1 MAKKKKIISNDPF
14 ERKYSMV
21 TESGHEIN
29 KGDLIKIAGEHGATF
44 KFQYLVKNPANGV
57 EWIDCF
63 QMLKDM
69 SGPTRSFYPDRV
81 KAIKKRGKRVKRSSV
96 S

>member
-1 MAKKKKIISNDPF
+1 MAKDKVSYSDRF
-14 ERKYSMV
+14 ERKFSMI
-21 TESGHEIN
+21 TETGHEVN
-29 KGDLIKIAGEHGATF
+29 KDDLIKISGEHGATF
-44 KFQYLVKNPANGV
+44 KFQCLVKNPENGV

-69 SGPTRSFYPDRV
+69 SGPTRSFYPNRV
-81 KAIKKRGKRVKRSSV
+81 KAVKKRGKRVKRSSV

>member
-1 MAKKKKIISNDPF
+1 MAKKKIISKDRF
-14 ERKYSMV
+14 ERKFSMI
-21 TESGHEIN
+21 TESGHEVN
-29 KGDLIKIAGEHGATF
+29 EGDLIKIAGEHGATF
-44 KFQYLVKNPANGV
+44 KFKCLVKNPANGV

-63 QMLKDM
+63 QMFKDI

-81 KAIKKRGKRVKRSSV
+81 KAVKKRGKRVKRSST

>member
-1 MAKKKKIISNDPF
+1 VAKKKTIFKDRF
-14 ERKYSMV
+14 ERKFSMI
-21 TESGHEIN
+21 TESGHEVSE
-29 KGDLIKIAGEHGATF
+29 GDLIKISGEYGATF
-44 KFQYLVKNPANGV
+44 KFKSLVKNPVNGV

-63 QMLKDM
+63 QMFKDI

-81 KAIKKRGKRVKRSSV
+81 KAVKKRGKRVKRSST

>member
-1 MAKKKKIISNDPF
+1 MGKKKVVYLDRF
-14 ERKYSMV
+14 ERKSSMV
-21 TESGHEIN
+21 TESGHEVSE
-29 KGDLIKIAGEHGATF
+29 GDLIKITGGYGATF
-44 KFQYLVKNPANGV
+44 KFKSLVKNPVNGV

-63 QMLKDM
+63 QMFKDI

-81 KAIKKRGKRVKRSSV
+81 KAVKKRGKRVKRSST

>member
-1 MAKKKKIISNDPF
+1 VAKRKITYLDKF
-14 ERKYSMV
+14 ERKFSMV
-21 TESGHEIN
+21 TESGHEVS
-29 KGDLIKIAGEHGATF
+29 KGDLIKIAGEYGAVF
-44 KFQYLVKNPANGV
+44 KFQCLVKNPQNGV

-81 KAIKKRGKRVKRSSV
+81 KAVKKRGKRVKRSSV

>member
-1 MAKKKKIISNDPF
+1 VGKKKVVYLDRF
-14 ERKYSMV
+14 ERKSSMV
-21 TESGHEIN
+21 TESGHEVSE
-29 KGDLIKIAGEHGATF
+29 GDLIKITGEYGATF
-44 KFQYLVKNPANGV
+44 KFKSLVKNPVNGV

-63 QMLKDM
+63 QMFKDI

-81 KAIKKRGKRVKRSSV
+81 KAVKKRGKRVKRSSV

>member
-1 MAKKKKIISNDPF
+1 MAKKKIIFEDKF
-14 ERKYSMV
+14 ERKSLMV
-21 TESGHEIN
+21 TENGHEIN
-29 KGDLIKIAGEHGATF
+29 EGDLIKIIGEHGATF
-44 KFQYLVKNPANGV
+44 KFKSLVKNPVNGV

-63 QMLKDM
+63 QMFKDM

-81 KAIKKRGKRVKRSSV
+81 KAVKKRGKRVKRSSV

>member
-1 MAKKKKIISNDPF
+1 VAKKKIIFEDKF
-14 ERKYSMV
+14 ERKPLMV
-21 TESGHEIN
+21 AESGHEIN
-29 KGDLIKIAGEHGATF
+29 EGDLIKITGEYGATF
-44 KFQYLVKNPANGV
+44 KFKSLVKNPENGV

-63 QMLKDM
+63 QMFKDI

-81 KAIKKRGKRVKRSSV
+81 KAVKKRGKRVKRSSV

>member
-1 MAKKKKIISNDPF
+1 MGKRKITYLDRF
-14 ERKYSMV
+14 ERKFSMV
-21 TESGHEIN
+21 TETGHEVN
-29 KGDLIKIAGEHGATF
+29 KGDLIKISGEYGATF
-44 KFQYLVKNPANGV
+44 KFQCLVKNPENGV

-81 KAIKKRGKRVKRSSV
+81 KAIKKRGKRVKRNSV

>member
-1 MAKKKKIISNDPF
+1 VGKKKVVYLDRF
-14 ERKYSMV
+14 ERKSSMV
-21 TESGHEIN
+21 TESGHEVSE
-29 KGDLIKIAGEHGATF
+29 GDLIKITGEYGATF
-44 KFQYLVKNPANGV
+44 KFKSLVKNPVNGV

-63 QMLKDM
+63 QMFKDI

-81 KAIKKRGKRVKRSSV
+81 KAVKKRGKRVKRSST

>member
-1 MAKKKKIISNDPF
+1 MPKKKIVFNDRF
-14 ERKYSMV
+14 ERKFSMV
-21 TESGHEIN
+21 TQSGHEVN
-29 KGDLIKIAGEHGATF
+29 KGDLIKISGEHGSTF
-44 KFQYLVKNPANGV
+44 KFQCLVKNPENGV

-63 QMLKDM
+63 QMMKDM

-81 KAIKKRGKRVKRSSV
+81 KAVKKRGKRVKRSSV

>member
-1 MAKKKKIISNDPF
+1 MAKKKIIFNDKF
-14 ERKYSMV
+14 ERKSLMV
-21 TESGHEIN
+21 TESGHEISE
-29 KGDLIKIAGEHGATF
+29 GDLIKIAGEYGATF
-44 KFQYLVKNPANGV
+44 KFKSLVKNPANGV

-63 QMLKDM
+63 QMFKDI

-81 KAIKKRGKRVKRSSV
+81 KAVKKRGKRVKRSSV

>member
-1 MAKKKKIISNDPF
+1 VAKKKTIFKDRF
-14 ERKYSMV
+14 ERKSSMI
-21 TESGHEIN
+21 TESGHEVSE
-29 KGDLIKIAGEHGATF
+29 GDLIKIAGEHGATF
-44 KFQYLVKNPANGV
+44 KFKCLVKNPVNGV

-63 QMLKDM
+63 QMFKDI

-81 KAIKKRGKRVKRSSV
+81 KAVKKRGKRVKRSST

>member
-1 MAKKKKIISNDPF
+1 MAKKKTTFKDRF
-14 ERKYSMV
+14 ERQSSMV

-29 KGDLIKIAGEHGATF
+29 EGDLIKITGEYGATF
-44 KFQYLVKNPANGV
+44 KFKSAVKNPENGV

-63 QMLKDM
+63 QMFKDI

-81 KAIKKRGKRVKRSSV
+81 KAVKKRGKRVKRSSI

>member
-1 MAKKKKIISNDPF
+1 MAKKKIVSKDRF
-14 ERKYSMV
+14 ERKSYMV
-21 TESGHEIN
+21 TQSGHEVSE
-29 KGDLIKIAGEHGATF
+29 GDLIKIAGEHGSTF
-44 KFQYLVKNPANGV
+44 KFKSFVKNPENGV

-63 QMLKDM
+63 QMFKDI

-81 KAIKKRGKRVKRSSV
+81 KAVNKRGKRVKRSSI

>member
-1 MAKKKKIISNDPF
+1 MAKRKTISKDRF
-14 ERKYSMV
+14 ERKFSMV
-21 TESGHEIN
+21 TESGHEVN
-29 KGDLIKIAGEHGATF
+29 KGDLIKISGEHGATF
-44 KFQYLVKNPANGV
+44 KFQCLVKNPENGV

-81 KAIKKRGKRVKRSSV
+81 KAIKKRGNRVKRSST

>member
-1 MAKKKKIISNDPF
+1 VAKRKITYLDRF
-14 ERKYSMV
+14 ERKFSMV
-21 TESGHEIN
+21 TESGHEVS
-29 KGDLIKIAGEHGATF
+29 KGDLIKIAGEYGAVF
-44 KFQYLVKNPANGV
+44 KFQCLVKNPENGV

-81 KAIKKRGKRVKRSSV
+81 KVVKKRGKRVKRSSI

>member
-1 MAKKKKIISNDPF
+1 VAKRKITYLDRF
-14 ERKYSMV
+14 ERKFSMI
-21 TESGHEIN
+21 TESGHEVS
-29 KGDLIKIAGEHGATF
+29 KGDLIKITGEYGAIF
-44 KFQYLVKNPANGV
+44 KFQCLVKNPENGV

-81 KAIKKRGKRVKRSSV
+81 KAVKKSGKRVKRSSV

>member
-1 MAKKKKIISNDPF
+1 MAKKKIVFKDRF
-14 ERKYSMV
+14 ERKSSMI
-21 TESGHEIN
+21 TESGHEVSE
-29 KGDLIKIAGEHGATF
+29 GDLIKITGEHGATF
-44 KFQYLVKNPANGV
+44 KFKNLVKNPENGV

-63 QMLKDM
+63 QMFKDM

-81 KAIKKRGKRVKRSSV
+81 KAVKKRGKRVKRSST

>member
-1 MAKKKKIISNDPF
+1 MAKKKTVFKDRF
-14 ERKYSMV
+14 ERKFSMV
-21 TESGHEIN
+21 TESGHEVN
-29 KGDLIKIAGEHGATF
+29 EGDLIKISGEYGATF
-44 KFQYLVKNPANGV
+44 KFKSLVKNPVNGV

-63 QMLKDM
+63 QMFKDV

-81 KAIKKRGKRVKRSSV
+81 KVVKKRGKRVKRSST